1 MECYQPSL
9 SYVYFLYSSMDLTFF
24 LRLIQF
30 HLPVLRYS
38 HDFWMLTPEQ
48 VSNYLRGYGV
58 CPEHLVPENRLATLK
73 AAVGYYEKFI

>member
-1 MECYQPSL
+1 MLPAESIVRLLLLQQYGSD
-9 SYVYFLYSSMDLTFF
+9 VF